1 MKMSIEDKIREI
13 AEREFKGYSYVFE
26 DWNGAAEVV
35 DRVSLP
41 AIICVLP
48 SSGYFDI
55 ARGKVKDSEDMSI
68 AFVDKV
74 VRDANGDDNEEVY
87 TRMKRTA
94 GKFIDAM
101 NKSRYFEPIEGKI
114 RYQTILESASA
125 YLTGVFVEL
134 NVKESTGVCLQ

>member
-41 AIICVLP
+41 AIICLLP

-125 YLTGVFVEL
+125 YFTGVFVEL

>member
-13 AEREFKGYSYVFE
+13 AEKEFKGYSYVFE

>member
-26 DWNGAAEVV
+26 DWNGAAKVV

>member
-13 AEREFKGYSYVFE
+13 AEKEFKGYSYVFE

-87 TRMKRTA
+87 TRMKRAA

>member
-1 MKMSIEDKIREI
+1 MSIEDKIREI

-26 DWNGAAEVV
+26 DWNGAAKVV

>member
-13 AEREFKGYSYVFE
+13 AEKEFKGYSYVFE

-35 DRVSLP
+35 DRISLP

>member
-13 AEREFKGYSYVFE
+13 AEREFKEYSYVFE
-26 DWNGAAEVV
+26 DLNGAAEVV

-41 AIICVLP
+41 VIICVLP

-55 ARGKVKDSEDMSI
+55 ARGKIKDSENISI

-114 RYQTILESASA
+114 RYQTVLESASV

-134 NVKESTGVCLQ
+134 NVKESKGVCLQ

>member
-1 MKMSIEDKIREI
+1 MSIEDKIREI

>member
-26 DWNGAAEVV
+26 DWNGAAKVV

-134 NVKESTGVCLQ
+134 NVKESTGICLQ